1 MYLSIKQRSASH
13 LSIMSKS
20 KTNFNTFLR
29 ECEEYE
35 PVGTNGNRRERHQH
49 DRCASA
55 SVATTNNGNN
65 IFLNSNSNYANAN
78 AGAAAVVD
86 SSKLVLND
94 DNFPSLSSSKL
105 KPEIQNNKINFK
117 NALSSSSHIL
127 LQQQQQQ
134 QQEQQKR
141 LAAIVAASVSTASHI
156 LVKKESEYIANKI
169 ILSKRFSASNET
181 SIKSSKIKIS
191 NNDDDCDDDY
201 DDDDDY
207 DNDNGYD
214 E

>member
-1 MYLSIKQRSASH
+1 
-13 LSIMSKS
+13 MSKS
-20 KTNFNTFLR
+20 KTNFNTFLS

-49 DRCASA
+49 DRCVSA
-55 SVATTNNGNN
+55 SVTTTNNGNNGNN

-94 DNFPSLSSSKL
+94 DNFPSLSSKVNVKS
-105 KPEIQNNKINFK
+105 ETQNNKINFK

-127 LQQQQQQ
+127 LQQQH
-134 QQEQQKR
+134 EQQKR
-141 LAAIVAASVSTASHI
+141 LAAIAAAATLSNVSHI

-169 ILSKRFSASNET
+169 ILSKRFSASNKIT
-181 SIKSSKIKIS
+181 SIKSSKRKVDDTWETLLPTLS
-191 NNDDDCDDDY
+191 NASMRRRAARPLPRSAAAR
-201 DDDDDY
+201 
-207 DNDNGYD
+207 
-214 E
+214 

>member
-1 MYLSIKQRSASH
+1 
-13 LSIMSKS
+13 MSKS

-78 AGAAAVVD
+78 AGAAAVID

-94 DNFPSLSSSKL
+94 DNFPSLSSSKP

-127 LQQQQQQ
+127 LQQQH
-134 QQEQQKR
+134 EQQKR
-141 LAAIVAASVSTASHI
+141 LAAIAAASTFSNVSHI

-169 ILSKRFSASNET
+169 ILSKRFSASNEIT
-181 SIKSSKIKIS
+181 SIKSKRKIS
-191 NNDDDCDDDY
+191 DDDDDDNNDDDDNDDY
-201 DDDDDY
+201 E
-207 DNDNGYD
+207 NDGYD
-214 E
+214 D

>member
-1 MYLSIKQRSASH
+1 
-13 LSIMSKS
+13 MSKS
-20 KTNFNTFLR
+20 KTNFNTFLS

-55 SVATTNNGNN
+55 SASVATTNNGNN

-78 AGAAAVVD
+78 ANACAAAVVD

-94 DNFPSLSSSKL
+94 DNFPSLSSKVNVKS
-105 KPEIQNNKINFK
+105 ETQNNKINFK

-127 LQQQQQQ
+127 LQQQH
-134 QQEQQKR
+134 EQQKR
-141 LAAIVAASVSTASHI
+141 LAAIAAASTFSNVSHI

-169 ILSKRFSASNET
+169 ILSKRFSASNEIT
-181 SIKSSKIKIS
+181 SIKSKRKIS
-191 NNDDDCDDDY
+191 DDDDDDNNDDDDNDDY
-201 DDDDDY
+201 E
-207 DNDNGYD
+207 NDGYD

>member
-1 MYLSIKQRSASH
+1 
-13 LSIMSKS
+13 MSKS
-20 KTNFNTFLR
+20 KTNFNTFLS

-49 DRCASA
+49 RCASSTSSTSSA

-65 IFLNSNSNYANAN
+65 GNNGNNIFLNSSNYANAN

-94 DNFPSLSSSKL
+94 DNFPSLSSSKVNV
-105 KPEIQNNKINFK
+105 KSETQNNKINFK

-127 LQQQQQQ
+127 LQQHH
-134 QQEQQKR
+134 EHQKR
-141 LAAIVAASVSTASHI
+141 LAAIAAASTFSNVSHA
-156 LVKKESEYIANKI
+156 LVKKESEYISNKI
-169 ILSKRFSASNET
+169 ILSKRYSSLNET
-181 SIKSSKIKIS
+181 SIKSSKRKIDDDDDDD
-191 NNDDDCDDDY
+191 NND

-207 DNDNGYD
+207 ENDGYD

>member
-1 MYLSIKQRSASH
+1 
-13 LSIMSKS
+13 MSKS
-20 KTNFNTFLR
+20 KTNFNTFLS

-35 PVGTNGNRRERHQH
+35 PVETNGNHRERHQH

-78 AGAAAVVD
+78 AGATAVVD

-94 DNFPSLSSSKL
+94 DNFPSLSSKVNVKS
-105 KPEIQNNKINFK
+105 ETQNNKINFK

-127 LQQQQQQ
+127 LQQQH
-134 QQEQQKR
+134 EQQKR
-141 LAAIVAASVSTASHI
+141 LAAIAAASTFSNVSHI

-169 ILSKRFSASNET
+169 ILSKRFSASNEIT
-181 SIKSSKIKIS
+181 SIKSKRKIS
-191 NNDDDCDDDY
+191 DDDDDDNNDDDDNDDY
-201 DDDDDY
+201 E
-207 DNDNGYD
+207 NDGYED
-214 E
+214 

>member
-1 MYLSIKQRSASH
+1 
-13 LSIMSKS
+13 MSKS
-20 KTNFNTFLR
+20 KTNFNTFLS

-35 PVGTNGNRRERHQH
+35 PVGTNGNRRERHHHQH

-55 SVATTNNGNN
+55 SVATTNNGNNGNN

-78 AGAAAVVD
+78 AGATAVVD

-94 DNFPSLSSSKL
+94 DNFPSLSSKVNVKS
-105 KPEIQNNKINFK
+105 EIQNNKINFK

-127 LQQQQQQ
+127 LQQQH
-134 QQEQQKR
+134 EQQKR
-141 LAAIVAASVSTASHI
+141 LAAIAAASTFSNVSHI

-169 ILSKRFSASNET
+169 ILSKRFSASNEIT
-181 SIKSSKIKIS
+181 SIKSKRKIS
-191 NNDDDCDDDY
+191 NNDEDDDDDD

-207 DNDNGYD
+207 ENDGYD
-214 E
+214 D

>member
-1 MYLSIKQRSASH
+1 
-13 LSIMSKS
+13 MSKS
-20 KTNFNTFLR
+20 KTNFNTFLS

-55 SVATTNNGNN
+55 SASVATTNNGNN
-65 IFLNSNSNYANAN
+65 IFLNSNSNYANANTN

-94 DNFPSLSSSKL
+94 DNFPSLSSKVNVKS
-105 KPEIQNNKINFK
+105 ETQNNKINFK

-127 LQQQQQQ
+127 LQQQH
-134 QQEQQKR
+134 EQQKR
-141 LAAIVAASVSTASHI
+141 LAAIAAASTFSNVSHI

-169 ILSKRFSASNET
+169 ILSKRFSASNEIT
-181 SIKSSKIKIS
+181 SIKSKRKIS
-191 NNDDDCDDDY
+191 DDDDDDNNDDDDNDDY
-201 DDDDDY
+201 E
-207 DNDNGYD
+207 NDGYD
-214 E
+214 D

>member
-1 MYLSIKQRSASH
+1 
-13 LSIMSKS
+13 MSKS
-20 KTNFNTFLR
+20 KTNFNTFLS

-49 DRCASA
+49 DRCASASA

-94 DNFPSLSSSKL
+94 DNFPSLSSSKVNV
-105 KPEIQNNKINFK
+105 KSETQNNKINFK

-127 LQQQQQQ
+127 LQQHH
-134 QQEQQKR
+134 EHQKR
-141 LAAIVAASVSTASHI
+141 LAAIAAASTFSNVSHA

-169 ILSKRFSASNET
+169 ILSKRFSASNEIT
-181 SIKSSKIKIS
+181 SIKSKRKIS
-191 NNDDDCDDDY
+191 DDDDDDNNDDDDNDDY
-201 DDDDDY
+201 E
-207 DNDNGYD
+207 NDGYD

>member
-1 MYLSIKQRSASH
+1 
-13 LSIMSKS
+13 MSKS

-29 ECEEYE
+29 ECEECE

-49 DRCASA
+49 DRYASA
-55 SVATTNNGNN
+55 SVATTNNGNNGNN

-78 AGAAAVVD
+78 AGAAAVID

-94 DNFPSLSSSKL
+94 DNFPSLSSSKP

-127 LQQQQQQ
+127 LQQQH
-134 QQEQQKR
+134 EQQKR
-141 LAAIVAASVSTASHI
+141 LAAIAAASTCSNVSHA
-156 LVKKESEYIANKI
+156 LVKKESEYIAKKI
-169 ILSKRFSASNET
+169 ILSKKFSGSNE
-181 SIKSSKIKIS
+181 IKR
-191 NNDDDCDDDY
+191 NYDDGDNDNDDD

-207 DNDNGYD
+207 D

>member
-1 MYLSIKQRSASH
+1 
-13 LSIMSKS
+13 MSKS

-65 IFLNSNSNYANAN
+65 GNNIFLNSNSNYANAN
-78 AGAAAVVD
+78 AGSAAVVD

-94 DNFPSLSSSKL
+94 DNFPSLSSKVNVKS
-105 KPEIQNNKINFK
+105 ETQNNKINFK

-127 LQQQQQQ
+127 LQQQH
-134 QQEQQKR
+134 EQQKR
-141 LAAIVAASVSTASHI
+141 LAATAAAATFSNVSHI
-156 LVKKESEYIANKI
+156 LVKKRAN
-169 ILSKRFSASNET
+169 ILQ
-181 SIKSSKIKIS
+181 IKLFYQKGFPLQIK
-191 NNDDDCDDDY
+191 
-201 DDDDDY
+201 
-207 DNDNGYD
+207 
-214 E
+214 

>member
-1 MYLSIKQRSASH
+1 LHLSIKQRST
-13 LSIMSKS
+13 SIMSKS

-35 PVGTNGNRRERHQH
+35 PVGTNGNYRERHQH
-49 DRCASA
+49 DRCATA
-55 SVATTNNGNN
+55 TATTSTTSTTNNGNNGNNGNN
-65 IFLNSNSNYANAN
+65 IFLNSNSNYANAYAN

-94 DNFPSLSSSKL
+94 DNFPSLSSKVNVKS
-105 KPEIQNNKINFK
+105 ETQNNKINFK

-127 LQQQQQQ
+127 LQQQH
-134 QQEQQKR
+134 EQQKR
-141 LAAIVAASVSTASHI
+141 LAAIAAASTCSNASHA

-169 ILSKRFSASNET
+169 ILSKNFSVSN
-181 SIKSSKIKIS
+181 KIKR
-191 NNDDDCDDDY
+191 NYGDGDGDGDDD

-207 DNDNGYD
+207 DD
-214 E
+214 

>member
-1 MYLSIKQRSASH
+1 
-13 LSIMSKS
+13 MSKS
-20 KTNFNTFLR
+20 KTNFNTFLS

-49 DRCASA
+49 DRCVSA
-55 SVATTNNGNN
+55 SVTTTNNGNNGNN

-127 LQQQQQQ
+127 LQQQH
-134 QQEQQKR
+134 EQQKR
-141 LAAIVAASVSTASHI
+141 LAAIAAAATLSNVSHI

-169 ILSKRFSASNET
+169 ILSKRFSTSNKIT

-191 NNDDDCDDDY
+191 NNDDDYDDDY